1 MHDGARRIPGK
12 SAPRELPPKT
22 LPPSNL
28 LPPTPENCPPS
39 AGKLTYIY
47 SHLFENKAVN

>member
-1 MHDGARRIPGK
+1 MMVGEEFPENQPPQVR
-12 SAPRELPPKT
+12 PKT